1 MIHALKTWPPYFER
15 VAQGRK
21 TVEIR
26 TEQDRTFA
34 EGDRLVLEE
43 WDPQTRQF
51 TGRGVIVEATDVLR
65 DSPWVPAGYAA
76 LSIHLED
83 APHDQG

>member
-1 MIHALKTWPPYFER
+1 MIPALITWPPYFER
-15 VAQGRK
+15 VVQGRK

-51 TGRGVIVEATDVLR
+51 TGRDVIVEVTDVRR

-76 LSIHLED
+76 LSIRLE
-83 APHDQG
+83 APDHDQE